1 MKSANNN
8 LIRVENPLASLISK
22 EELLE
27 ACPNLYDF
35 LSGILSRCE
44 GVYDIIFSDGGSKD
58 TNNILV
64 TIKGHNG
71 IVMSGFTVAKS
82 TFELIPADNSH
93 LLPLDILG
101 DGLYV
106 GLASIVLNLSKGY
119 GKGLIVNVSRQGFK
133 FNMVRIRNGVPVSI
147 KEEPKPEPKLE
158 QKPEV
163 QESKEVKPSKSYENL
178 DVRLRFAKSLRE
190 EVEGNLGDKI
200 TKLYDSQSLKESIR
214 LLAASYTEEKEFILR
229 MYNIQLPTTGGVEYT
244 GYYGVV
250 MADSK
255 KSKTIAYV
263 SEDVVRF
270 NEDVTREP
278 MPEVLKDG
286 FNGML
291 GIAKYT
297 DESVKVTLNVKIT
310 DSSILINIT
319 QHSPST
325 LQSISR

>member
-1 MKSANNN
+1 MSNTTKND

-35 LSGILSRCE
+35 LSGILSRSE

-71 IVMSGFTVAKS
+71 VFMSGFTVAKG

-101 DGLYV
+101 NGLYV

-133 FNMVRIRNGVPVSI
+133 FNMVRIRNGFPVSA
-147 KEEPKPEPKLE
+147 KEEPKPEPKP
-158 QKPEV
+158 KA
-163 QESKEVKPSKSYENL
+163 QEPKEVKPSKSNSYENL
-178 DVRLRFAKSLRE
+178 DVRLRFAKALRE

-200 TKLYDSQSLKESIR
+200 TNLYDSKSVKDAVKLVAS
-214 LLAASYTEEKEFILR
+214 SYTEDKEFSIQARNIRQLTDSGFENGEVHGIFLR
-229 MYNIQLPTTGGVEYT
+229 GATSRTPL
-244 GYYGVV
+244 GY
-250 MADSK
+250 
-255 KSKTIAYV
+255 I
-263 SEDVVRF
+263 SEDSAMAYIDGNIVSG
-270 NEDVTREP
+270 ELPQEL
-278 MPEVLKDG
+278 EDG
-286 FNGML
+286 FRGMV
-291 GIAKYT
+291 GIARYT
-297 DESVKVTLNVKIT
+297 DGSDKILLNVKIT
-310 DSSILINIT
+310 DKAILIDIT
-319 QHSPST
+319 K
-325 LQSISR
+325 

>member
-1 MKSANNN
+1 MSNSTKND

-27 ACPNLYDF
+27 ACPNLYEF
-35 LSGILSRCE
+35 LSGILSRSE

-64 TIKGHNG
+64 AIKGHNG
-71 IVMSGFTVAKS
+71 VFMSGFTVARG
-82 TFELIPADNSH
+82 TFELIPAEDSH

-101 DGLYV
+101 NGLYV

-133 FNMVRIRNGVPVSI
+133 FNMVRIRNGVPVSE
-147 KEEPKPEPKLE
+147 KGEPKPELKPKA
-158 QKPEV
+158 
-163 QESKEVKPSKSYENL
+163 QEPKEVKPNKPKSYEHL

-190 EVEGNLGDKI
+190 EVEGNLGDEI

-214 LLAASYTEEKEFILR
+214 LLAASYTEEREFILR
-229 MYNIQLPTTGGVEYT
+229 MHNIQLPTAKGVEYT

-255 KSKTIAYV
+255 KSKTLAYV

-270 NEDVTREP
+270 NEGVTREP

-286 FNGML
+286 FEGML

-297 DESVKVTLNVKIT
+297 DASTKVTLNVKIT
-310 DSSILINIT
+310 DKAILIDIT

>member
-1 MKSANNN
+1 MSSPTKND
-8 LIRVENPLASLISK
+8 LVRVENPLASLISK

-27 ACPNLYDF
+27 ACPNLYEF
-35 LSGILSRCE
+35 LSGILSRSE

-64 TIKGHNG
+64 AIKGHNG
-71 IVMSGFTVAKS
+71 VFMSGFTVAKG
-82 TFELIPADNSH
+82 TFKLIPADNSH

-101 DGLYV
+101 NGLYV

-119 GKGLIVNVSRQGFK
+119 GEELVVSVSREGFK
-133 FNMVRIRNGVPVSI
+133 LNRVKLGSAIHTLVKEEP
-147 KEEPKPEPKLE
+147 KEEPKPKYQEP
-158 QKPEV
+158 
-163 QESKEVKPSKSYENL
+163 KEVKPSKSYENL

-200 TKLYDSQSLKESIR
+200 TKLYDSQSLKESIK

-229 MYNIQLPTTGGVEYT
+229 MYNIQLPTAKGVEYT
-244 GYYGVV
+244 GYYGIV

-263 SEDVVRF
+263 SEEGARF
-270 NEDVTREP
+270 NEGVTREP

-310 DSSILINIT
+310 DSSILIDIT

>member
-1 MKSANNN
+1 MY
-8 LIRVENPLASLISK
+8 E
-22 EELLE
+22 
-27 ACPNLYDF
+27 F
-35 LSGILSRCE
+35 LSGILSRSE

-64 TIKGHNG
+64 AIKGHNG
-71 IVMSGFTVAKS
+71 VFMSGFTVAKG
-82 TFELIPADNSH
+82 TFKLIPADNSH

-101 DGLYV
+101 NGLYV

-119 GKGLIVNVSRQGFK
+119 GEELVVSVSREGFK
-133 FNMVRIRNGVPVSI
+133 LNRVKLGSAIHTLVKEEP
-147 KEEPKPEPKLE
+147 KEEPKPKYQEP
-158 QKPEV
+158 
-163 QESKEVKPSKSYENL
+163 KEVKPSKSYENL
-178 DVRLRFAKSLRE
+178 DVRLRFAKALRE

-200 TKLYDSQSLKESIR
+200 TKLYDSRSLKESIK

-229 MYNIQLPTTGGVEYT
+229 MYNIQLPTAKGVEYT
-244 GYYGVV
+244 GYYGIV

-270 NEDVTREP
+270 NEDVTKEP

-286 FNGML
+286 FEGML

-297 DESVKVTLNVKIT
+297 DASTKVTLNIKIT
-310 DSSILINIT
+310 DKAILIDIT
-319 QHSPST
+319 QYSPST
-325 LQSISR
+325 LQSISK

>member
-1 MKSANNN
+1 MSSPTKKND
-8 LIRVENPLASLISK
+8 LVRVENPLASLISK

-27 ACPNLYDF
+27 ACPNLYEF
-35 LSGILSRCE
+35 LSGILSRSE

-64 TIKGHNG
+64 AIKGHNG
-71 IVMSGFTVAKS
+71 VFMSGFTVAKG
-82 TFELIPADNSH
+82 TFKLIPADNSH

-101 DGLYV
+101 NGLYV

-119 GKGLIVNVSRQGFK
+119 GEELVVSVSREGFK
-133 FNMVRIRNGVPVSI
+133 LNRVKLGSAIHTLVKEEP
-147 KEEPKPEPKLE
+147 KEEPKPKYQEP
-158 QKPEV
+158 
-163 QESKEVKPSKSYENL
+163 KEVKPSKSYENL
-178 DVRLRFAKSLRE
+178 DVRLRFAKALRE

-200 TKLYDSQSLKESIR
+200 TKLYDSRSLKESIK

-229 MYNIQLPTTGGVEYT
+229 MYNIQLPTAKGVEYT
-244 GYYGVV
+244 GYYGIV

-270 NEDVTREP
+270 NEDVTKEP

-286 FNGML
+286 FEGML

-297 DESVKVTLNVKIT
+297 DASTKVTLNIKIT
-310 DSSILINIT
+310 DKAILIDIT
-319 QHSPST
+319 QYSPST
-325 LQSISR
+325 LQSISK

>member
-35 LSGILSRCE
+35 LSGILSRSE

-71 IVMSGFTVAKS
+71 VFMSGFTVAKG
-82 TFELIPADNSH
+82 TFELIPADNSY

-101 DGLYV
+101 NGLYV

-133 FNMVRIRNGVPVSI
+133 FNMVRIRNGVPVSE
-147 KEEPKPEPKLE
+147 KEEPKPELKPKA
-158 QKPEV
+158 
-163 QESKEVKPSKSYENL
+163 QEPKEVKPNKPKSYEHL
-178 DVRLRFAKSLRE
+178 DVRLRFAKALRE

-200 TKLYDSQSLKESIR
+200 TNLYDSKSLKDAVKLVAS
-214 LLAASYTEEKEFILR
+214 SYTEDKEFSIQARNIRQLTDNGFESGEVYGIFLR
-229 MYNIQLPTTGGVEYT
+229 GATSRTPL
-244 GYYGVV
+244 GY
-250 MADSK
+250 
-255 KSKTIAYV
+255 I
-263 SEDVVRF
+263 SEDSAMAYIDGNIVSG
-270 NEDVTREP
+270 EL
-278 MPEVLKDG
+278 PEKLEDG
-286 FNGML
+286 FRGMV
-291 GIAKYT
+291 GIARYT
-297 DESVKVTLNVKIT
+297 DGSDKILLNVKIT
-310 DSSILINIT
+310 DKAILIDIT
-319 QHSPST
+319 K
-325 LQSISR
+325 

>member
-1 MKSANNN
+1 MSNTTKND

-35 LSGILSRCE
+35 LSGILSRSE

-71 IVMSGFTVAKS
+71 IVMSGFTVAKG

-119 GKGLIVNVSRQGFK
+119 GKGLIVNVSRKGFK
-133 FNMVRIRNGVPVSI
+133 FNMVRIRNGVPVSE
-147 KEEPKPEPKLE
+147 KGEPKPELKPKA
-158 QKPEV
+158 
-163 QESKEVKPSKSYENL
+163 QEPKEVKPNKPKSYEHL
-178 DVRLRFAKSLRE
+178 DVRLRFAKALRE

-200 TKLYDSQSLKESIR
+200 TKLYDSQSLKESIK

-229 MYNIQLPTTGGVEYT
+229 MHNIQLPTSKGVEYT

-270 NEDVTREP
+270 NEGVTREP

-297 DESVKVTLNVKIT
+297 DESVKVTLNVRIT
-310 DSSILINIT
+310 DSSILIDIT
-319 QHSPST
+319 QQSPST

>member
-35 LSGILSRCE
+35 LSGILSRSE

-71 IVMSGFTVAKS
+71 IFMSGFTVTKG

-101 DGLYV
+101 NGLYV

-119 GKGLIVNVSRQGFK
+119 GKGLIVNVSRKGFK
-133 FNMVRIRNGVPVSI
+133 FNMVRVRNGVPVSV
-147 KEEPKPEPKLE
+147 KEEPKPELKPKA
-158 QKPEV
+158 
-163 QESKEVKPSKSYENL
+163 QEPKEVKPSKSYENL
-178 DVRLRFAKSLRE
+178 DVRLRFAKALRE

-200 TKLYDSQSLKESIR
+200 TNLYDSKSVKDVVKLVAS
-214 LLAASYTEEKEFILR
+214 SYTEDKEFSIQARNIRQLTDNGFESGEVYGIFLR
-229 MYNIQLPTTGGVEYT
+229 GATSRTPL
-244 GYYGVV
+244 GYISE
-250 MADSK
+250 DSAM
-255 KSKTIAYV
+255 AYV
-263 SEDVVRF
+263 DGQIISGELPQ
-270 NEDVTREP
+270 ELE
-278 MPEVLKDG
+278 DG
-286 FNGML
+286 FRGMV
-291 GIAKYT
+291 GIARYT
-297 DESVKVTLNVKIT
+297 DGSDKILLNVKIT
-310 DSSILINIT
+310 DKAILIDIT
-319 QHSPST
+319 K
-325 LQSISR
+325 